1 MESGFK
7 RTRDTPRGFELVA
20 DGRAAPL
27 NSIYVG
33 FVRLIDDVISMGR
46 LSVWIPELGGD
57 PNDPNSW
64 FICNYAS
71 PFGGASNVYNVMA
84 GGTSWTSS
92 QTSYGM
98 WFVPPDLN
106 NEVVVCFINGD
117 SGRGIWFAC
126 LYQQNM
132 NHMVPGI
139 PGTVAT
145 AGPGQ
150 ATIDNADSLPVVE
163 YNKASSNLQI
173 AMSARPV
180 FTPLASQLQIQGLD
194 QDILRGTSTSGA
206 RRTDPP
212 NSVYGILTPLQ
223 NQFVMDDNPGQAFI
237 RLRTRTGTQVLIS
250 DTDGSIYIN
259 SADGSNWLNMNSDGT
274 IDIYG
279 MKDISIRSQGSLNF
293 RGDIDVNIEAGRTI
307 NMKARN
313 DVNVPNPSAPSMDKQ
328 ANGGNINIECN
339 MDFNLTAGNIYTYA
353 GNIHARSAGNIFDT
367 ADGPPT
373 PPGGQKSHWGNI
385 YIKANGNI
393 FINSNNNIA
402 IQSNSNIYIQADNL
416 IHITSNLDLLL
427 NSGGNVTINANAN
440 IEIGSMGNIHIL
452 AAGNINV
459 VSMNSMVIQSDMNL
473 NINSINVMVIQSNES
488 IVIGAQGQIDL
499 LSPND
504 SIFIASGLDVWVSAY
519 EDINVVAGR
528 NIIIDAFHTLNE
540 FSNIIEK
547 LERIAVYT
555 VEVDPLDSLSVSPD
569 EHKEMYRWAKQGQMP
584 VPPTDI
590 DQQDNQIF
598 GPGAYS
604 PIDRETILYRLPF
617 HEPYPYHAGTL
628 VGTDS
633 YISETSGNPLI
644 DQFTGLPMQLG
655 SIIPGAT
662 IPGPLVGIPISGMQP
677 GTWIGTD
684 YVNGVPQYS
693 FQGPNSNLASAS
705 SYQLSALG
713 IQFLIKY
720 EGFNP
725 LPYTDLGGQ
734 ICIGVGHALTP
745 DEISNRYTNTS
756 DGQIPWSQGLSD
768 DEIMGLLNQDLYDQ
782 GDPIKLVP
790 VITDGVYSGC
800 GGALI
805 TQAQFDVIVSFC
817 FNICP
822 IPFMSSTFAQQLTA
836 GNYAQAIIELLRWN
850 QLLGS
855 VNQQINNRRTDEASR
870 ILNLNVTL

>member
-1 MESGFK
+1 
-7 RTRDTPRGFELVA
+7 LQV
-20 DGRAAPL
+20 
-27 NSIYVG
+27 Y
-33 FVRLIDDVISMGR
+33 
-46 LSVWIPELGGD
+46 IPELGGD
-57 PNDPNSW
+57 PTDPNSW
-64 FICNYAS
+64 YICNYAS
-71 PFGGASNVYNVMA
+71 PFAGASNIYNVTA
-84 GGTSWTSS
+84 GGTTWTSS

-98 WFVPPDLN
+98 WFMPPDLN
-106 NEVVVCFINGD
+106 NEVLVCFINGD
-117 SGRGIWFAC
+117 PGRGIWFAC

-132 NHMVPGI
+132 NHMIPGI
-139 PGTVAT
+139 PGVSGS

-150 ATIDNADSLPVVE
+150 SLVDTADTLPVVE
-163 YNKASSNLQI
+163 YNKMGQNVTVAS
-173 AMSARPV
+173 AARPV

-279 MKDISIRSQGSLNF
+279 LKDISIRSQGSLNL

-307 NMKARN
+307 NIKARN

-339 MDFNLTAGNIYTYA
+339 MDYNLTAGNIYTKA
-353 GNIHARSAGNIFDT
+353 GNVHARTSGNIFDT
-367 ADGPPT
+367 TYP
-373 PPGGQKSHWGNI
+373 
-385 YIKANGNI
+385 GNI
-393 FINSNNNIA
+393 FIKAHGNLFIN
-402 IQSNSNIYIQADNL
+402 SNSNIGIQANANIMIEADNL

-459 VSMNSMVIQSDMNL
+459 VSMNSMVIQSDMLL
-473 NINSINVMVIQSNES
+473 NMNSMNVMTIQSNES
-488 IVIGAQGQIDL
+488 IFLATQHGINL
-499 LSPND
+499 LAVED
-504 SIFIASGLDVWVSAY
+504 DIFIVTGADMWVSAY
-519 EDINVVAGR
+519 EDINIVAGLD
-528 NIIIDAFHTLNE
+528 IIIDALQTLNE
-540 FSNIIEK
+540 FSHVKQE
-547 LERIAVYT
+547 LAEIAVVS
-555 VEVDPLDSLSVSPD
+555 VEVDPLDTLNVSPD
-569 EHKEMYRWAKQGQMP
+569 EHKEFRPWAVQGQLP

-590 DQQDNQIF
+590 NQEDNQIF
-598 GPGAYS
+598 GPGMYS

-633 YISETSGNPLI
+633 YISEAGGNPLI
-644 DQFTGLPMQLG
+644 DQFTGLTMQLG

-662 IPGPLVGIPISGMQP
+662 IPQPMAGIPISGMQP
-677 GTWIGTD
+677 GNWQGISYQGS
-684 YVNGVPQYS
+684 VPQYQ
-693 FQGPNSNLASAS
+693 FLGPNPSLAPAS

-713 IQFLIKY
+713 TQFLIKY
-720 EGFNP
+720 EGFSP

-734 ICIGVGHALTP
+734 ICIGVGHALTS
-745 DEISNRYTNTS
+745 DEVSNQYTNTS
-756 DGQIPWSQGLSD
+756 DGQIPWAQGLSD
-768 DEIMGLLNQDLYDQ
+768 DQIMGLLNQDLYEQ
-782 GDPIKLVP
+782 GDPIKQVP
-790 VITDGVYSGC
+790 VITTGVYSGV
-800 GGALI
+800 GGALV

-822 IPFMSSTFAQQLTA
+822 IPFMSSTFATQLTS
-836 GNYAQAIIELLRWN
+836 GNYDQAVIELVRW
-850 QLLGS
+850 QLLLGTL
-855 VNQQINNRRTDEASR
+855 NQQILNRRTDEASR
-870 ILNLNVTL
+870 ILNLNTTL